1 LDLSGWDIAVIFA
14 KAITYG
20 ATLCGAGSVFF
31 LAYSGSLLRSA
42 QAQQIRRMIG
52 ALLLVAAI
60 ASSTTILLLAGSM
73 SGDVAGMFDSTFAG
87 MILHAGQGRATGI
100 RLAGLALCAF
110 AIAVNRR
117 LTLPALIG
125 AIVAASS
132 FAWIGH
138 IHALQ
143 SNTLPS
149 LFLCVHLLCA
159 AFWLGA
165 FAPLLVVVQGG
176 ELPQIAQ
183 VAARF
188 GKTAL
193 ATVAMLLLAGAS
205 LLFMLIQHAAEFWNS
220 GYGRLV
226 AVKLLAVGALLS
238 VAALNKLH
246 LTPRLSGGDFQAVRA
261 LRRSIRIEM
270 LLGALILLI
279 TAAFTTLTGPP
290 Q

>member
-1 LDLSGWDIAVIFA
+1 MFA
-14 KAITYG
+14 KAITYA

-31 LAYSGSLLRSA
+31 LAYSESLLRSA
-42 QAQQIRRMIG
+42 QAARIRRMIG
-52 ALLLVAAI
+52 PLLLAAAISSVAA
-60 ASSTTILLLAGSM
+60 ILLLAGSM

-87 MILHAGQGRATGI
+87 MILNAGQGRSTGI

-110 AIAVNRR
+110 AMAADRR
-117 LTLPALIG
+117 FLAPAMIG
-125 AIVAASS
+125 AIIGASS

-143 SNTLPS
+143 PNTLPS
-149 LFLCVHLLCA
+149 LSLCVHLLCA

-176 ELPQIAQ
+176 ELAQIAQ

-193 ATVAMLLLAGAS
+193 GMVAMLLLAGAA
-205 LLFMLIQHAAEFWNS
+205 LLFLLIQHAAEFWNS

-226 AVKLLAVGALLS
+226 AIKLLTVGALLGI
-238 VAALNKLH
+238 AALNKLR
-246 LTPRLSGGDFQAVRA
+246 LTPRLSAGDFQAVGA

-270 LLGALILLI
+270 VLGAGILLV

-290 Q
+290 